1 MSDSDEGIDDGAISL
16 DPFSARI
23 AFANK
28 RGMVLTTIGDRPGMK
43 PVEPID
49 TKADKFIEI
58 DELEKLASFQGLYR
72 APVELSEDAYPE
84 AIQEALGDVEAQFIL
99 RNLSRSVRDVDPDEP
114 LQTEVVDSGRTNI
127 ATALVETRTARLER
141 IELLDEMTAQIVGKH
156 RKFIKELYDDTAWEE
171 RFCRELKETITGPLW
186 KYDPDAVTDDESDR
200 SKPDDA

>member
-1 MSDSDEGIDDGAISL
+1 MSDSDEGIDERTISL
-16 DPFSARI
+16 DPFSARL

-58 DELEKLASFQGLYR
+58 DELEKLASFHGLYR

-84 AIQEALGDVEAQFIL
+84 EIQEALGDVEAQFIL
-99 RNLSRSVRDVDPDEP
+99 RNLSRSVRDADPEEP
-114 LQTEVVDSGRTNI
+114 LQTEIVDSGRTNI

-141 IELLDEMTAQIVGKH
+141 VELLDEMTAQIVGKH
-156 RKFIKELYDDTAWEE
+156 RNFMKELYDETAWEE

-186 KYDPDAVTDDESDR
+186 KYDPDAVADDEADKTESNDT
-200 SKPDDA
+200 